1 MKAIASAVDDSL
13 AEQGVFRDVRK
24 FVIMP
29 MVKANENARRKE
41 VRRLKTSTFTIFVP
55 KVGNKVVILRY
66 NPRNVDSSPSQC
78 HLLTLDLDTNE
89 VVCGQWLL
97 NKKIN
102 VEMSDLSPDGKYFV
116 YNLHDVSLRV
126 PGGTRLEYLTVISKP
141 PYFTGLHVTQCVA
154 NPYDD
159 NYFGKRSH
167 GGFFILHQE
176 GYSLKYLAGQDT
188 VVKSGEPLPFKIYKL
203 LPFDLEGRKAE
214 LEALK
219 VVELKELL
227 AAANLTKSG
236 IKYQLVERLLDH
248 EEDRHDKIAARK
260 PTYCE
265 RHNLKEGSFVIVRN
279 KGIKI
284 QNGFLLINDVKVHDF
299 TLDLFKA
306 ISPPEGYD
314 W

>member
-1 MKAIASAVDDSL
+1 MKQIVSAVDDSL
-13 AEQGVFRDVRK
+13 EQSGIPKDVTK
-24 FVIMP
+24 YVITP
-29 MVKANENARRKE
+29 MVKGNENLRRKE

-55 KVGNKVVILRY
+55 KVGSKVVILRY

-78 HLLTLDLDTNE
+78 HLLTLDLDTHQ
-89 VVCGQWLL
+89 VISGQWLL

-102 VEMSDLSPDGKYFV
+102 VEMSDLSPDGKYLV
-116 YNLHDVSLRV
+116 YNLHDSSLRV
-126 PGGTRLEYLTVISKP
+126 PGGSALEYLTVISKP
-141 PYFTGLHVTQCVA
+141 PYFTGLYVTQCHN

-159 NYFGKRSH
+159 SYYGKRSH
-167 GGFFILHQE
+167 GGFFVLSQE
-176 GYSLKYLAGQDT
+176 SYSLKYLADQDT
-188 VVKSGEPLPFKIYKL
+188 IVKSGDPLPFKIYKQ
-203 LPFDLEGRKAE
+203 LPFDLAARKAE

-227 AAANLTKSG
+227 EAAKLTKSG

-248 EEDRHDKIAARK
+248 EEEQYARVAVRK

-265 RHNLKEGSFVIVRN
+265 RHNLKEGSFVVVKG

-284 QNGFLLINDVKVHDF
+284 QNGFLMINDVKIHDF

-306 ISPPEGYD
+306 VPPPEDYN